1 MKIWTIIICYVF
13 ILSQHAKAQDKD
25 SRIHWLKFE
34 QLADSLRQKPKKTI
48 LFFHTDWCTY
58 CRKMMKETFRNRVI
72 ANKVNEEYYAVHF
85 DAESTDSIYFD
96 GQVYTNTSDEKSTGH
111 YHSLAKAFLGTKKPI
126 FPTTIILDEDI
137 NVILFE
143 QRYLSIR
150 EFLKFL

>member
-1 MKIWTIIICYVF
+1 MKSWTFIICCVF
-13 ILSQHAKAQDKD
+13 IWSQSVKAQDKD
-25 SRIHWLKFE
+25 NGIHWLSFE
-34 QLADSLRQKPKKTI
+34 QLTDSLRQKPKKTI

-58 CRKMMKETFRNRVI
+58 CRKMMKETFRNEVISERVN
-72 ANKVNEEYYAVHF
+72 AEYYAVHF
-85 DAESTDSIYFD
+85 DAESTDSIRFD
-96 GQVYTNTSDEKSTGH
+96 EQLYTNTSNKKRTGH